1 MSKSKIHNET
11 DQEKFNRRL
20 GTSSKI
26 LSKVMIAGFTALGMK
41 KFTAHK
47 IGTSI
52 ADAMSEGDKLPLEGL
67 TDKGYYVIKDI
78 AENGMA
84 DGISAADVMRAQESL
99 VRIHDSIGPTREIAE
114 WMMSSPELYQTV
126 AIAGTVITSA
136 VIYAALSLV
145 SSNTHDDYVKMKE
158 QGAYREMQYKKV
170 KDLLKPIVKPE
181 SHEFQKAE
189 RSDAP
194 AAKLAL
200 KHNVEIFKRN
210 FKDKLTVL
218 GHMWKKELPVYGN
231 SDEIN
236 ADGLLYILN
245 EINKSDHM
253 VARQI
258 KSDPNFSADEALQ
271 EILLDP
277 NLSDYLADKAG
288 DFYEFSESV
297 KASLGDTVHQLF
309 PGMNNKDTGYRQFLK
324 EWHGLRGDVLKK
336 SFQRMDL
343 HMIQNTST
351 KLVVELGDA
360 VRSGDPSALEEAQAR
375 LLIWKRQLD
384 RMESYAQREGN
395 ESVKKTWKKSS
406 ALVGQYTNDIEQGSR
421 QAERDVSKLMVF
433 LESKG
438 KSQSVNNASLILMN
452 KLYGKDRVPIFKS
465 FDGLY
470 ANTLLKTIETKVADY
485 LLTNELKPSS
495 LKEMKESDMIAF
507 KALCEKHGLQTGQD
521 ILTMAEDAA
530 KVKMAKVLSK
540 VSQQFGCPDNENV
553 RRHEMSMDLELN

>member
-1 MSKSKIHNET
+1 
-11 DQEKFNRRL
+11 
-20 GTSSKI
+20 
-26 LSKVMIAGFTALGMK
+26 
-41 KFTAHK
+41 
-47 IGTSI
+47 
-52 ADAMSEGDKLPLEGL
+52 
-67 TDKGYYVIKDI
+67 
-78 AENGMA
+78 
-84 DGISAADVMRAQESL
+84 
-99 VRIHDSIGPTREIAE
+99 
-114 WMMSSPELYQTV
+114 
-126 AIAGTVITSA
+126 
-136 VIYAALSLV
+136 
-145 SSNTHDDYVKMKE
+145 
-158 QGAYREMQYKKV
+158 
-170 KDLLKPIVKPE
+170 
-181 SHEFQKAE
+181 
-189 RSDAP
+189 
-194 AAKLAL
+194 
-200 KHNVEIFKRN
+200 
-210 FKDKLTVL
+210 
-218 GHMWKKELPVYGN
+218 
-231 SDEIN
+231 
-236 ADGLLYILN
+236 
-245 EINKSDHM
+245 
-253 VARQI
+253 
-258 KSDPNFSADEALQ
+258 
-271 EILLDP
+271 
-277 NLSDYLADKAG
+277 
-288 DFYEFSESV
+288 
-297 KASLGDTVHQLF
+297 
-309 PGMNNKDTGYRQFLK
+309 
-324 EWHGLRGDVLKK
+324 
-336 SFQRMDL
+336 
-343 HMIQNTST
+343 MIQNTST